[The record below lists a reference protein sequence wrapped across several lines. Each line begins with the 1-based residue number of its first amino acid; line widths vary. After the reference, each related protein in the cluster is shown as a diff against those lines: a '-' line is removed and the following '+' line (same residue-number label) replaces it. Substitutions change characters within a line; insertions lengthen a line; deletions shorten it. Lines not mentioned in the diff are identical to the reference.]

1 MRLQEAERRARV
13 EGEVR
18 INEERMRLD
27 AQHRA
32 KHSPVKAVVGVAAVL
47 VLIGGGLGYKMYSQH
62 QEELAKVQAEKERIA
77 KDAAKAKAELE
88 SRIAGIEKDMN
99 DKLAKAGTDAER
111 ERIRAEA
118 AQAKMA
124 AAQQN
129 RAARAHQPA
138 AKTETPGPVKYK
150 KVEKRDI
157 PDDPTLGL

>member
-1 MRLQEAERRARV
+1 VL
-13 EGEVR
+13 
-18 INEERMRLD
+18 
-27 AQHRA
+27 
-32 KHSPVKAVVGVAAVL
+32 GVAAVL

-62 QEELAKVQAEKERIA
+62 QQELAKVEAEKDRIA
-77 KDAAKAKAELE
+77 KEAAKAKAELQ

-99 DKLAKAGTDAER
+99 DKLARAGSDAER

-124 AAQQN
+124 AQQN
-129 RAARAHQPA
+129 RAAKVHQPA
-138 AKTETPGPVKYK
+138 AKTDTPQPVKYK